1 MNSKLAD
8 DLEYVRTIAE
18 AGQEAPSTSGRSAT
32 LWFLL
37 VTSALLA
44 HWALAKGFIAGLDE
58 RWAGAI
64 WMTMGI
70 AGGIGSF
77 ILRKTASDLPGQS
90 APANRVDRSTWRVA
104 SIGLFSFAITI
115 AVAVSI
121 RSDLGVDL
129 FDAIM
134 PAAFLVYGISYAA
147 TAAFSKEAGRWLPV
161 IVSIAFACITVAL
174 FGLSDTYLAAAIGT
188 LLCWLTGGARQLL
201 NEPKSVV

>member
-18 AGQEAPSTSGRSAT
+18 AGEDAPPIAGRFAT

-37 VTSALLA
+37 VTAALLA
-44 HWALAKGFIAGLDE
+44 HWALAKGFFAGADE
-58 RWAGAI
+58 RWAGAV
-64 WMTMGI
+64 WMAMGI
-70 AGGIGSF
+70 SGGIGSF
-77 ILRKTASDLPGQS
+77 ILGKTAADLPGQS
-90 APANRVDRSTWRVA
+90 APVNRVDRSTWRVA
-104 SIGLFSFAITI
+104 SFGLFAFAISI
-115 AVAVSI
+115 VVAVSV
-121 RSDLGVDL
+121 RPELSVDL

-147 TAAFSKEAGRWLPV
+147 TAAFSKDRGKWLPV
-161 IVSIAFACITVAL
+161 IVSVAFACLTIGM